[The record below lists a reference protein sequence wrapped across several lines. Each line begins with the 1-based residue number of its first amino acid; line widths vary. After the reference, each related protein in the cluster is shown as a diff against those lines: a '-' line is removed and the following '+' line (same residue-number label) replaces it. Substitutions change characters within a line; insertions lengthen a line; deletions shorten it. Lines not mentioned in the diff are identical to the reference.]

1 MTVLVKLHAGW
12 KAHDNV
18 IKLKLLECFL
28 GNYRS
33 LFFVQ
38 TPLQLSK
45 TLFKCMKI
53 IFLKITCILSETLS
67 KIQFLFS
74 EMLCSMQE
82 SSLCEIA
89 KCKII
94 LIYLSSYIFISGLLS
109 CYIFDW
115 KINNDYFF
123 INSSF
128 SWSVWVLNNYYIVC
142 IGVSTPL
149 QKHHPLFLVK
159 PALNLRT
166 VQPPF
171 RQSPYILVFHAPPP
185 FL

>member
-1 MTVLVKLHAGW
+1 MFSGKLSFS
-12 KAHDNV
+12 
-18 IKLKLLECFL
+18 FL
-28 GNYRS
+28 RANTITAFKDS
-33 LFFVQ
+33 
-38 TPLQLSK
+38 
-45 TLFKCMKI
+45 FKCMKI

-67 KIQFLFS
+67 KIQFSFS

-94 LIYLSSYIFISGLLS
+94 LIYLGSYIFISGLLS

-128 SWSVWVLNNYYIVC
+128 SWSVWVLHNYYIVC

-159 PALNLRT
+159 PALNLQT
-166 VQPPF
+166 VQAPPPF
-171 RQSPYILVFHAPPP
+171 RQSPYILVFHAPS